1 MSRAVLVT
9 GAAGAFGAAA
19 CTELR
24 ERGERVIGL
33 DVKRGPDIIEC
44 DIRDGAA
51 VERAVAEAVERLG
64 GLDVLVNAAGIGA
77 ATDAGAPPDDE
88 VQAVLDVNFLGAWR
102 VTAAAQPA
110 LLERHGRVVNVAS
123 GLAAVNVPLAAA
135 YSASK
140 RALSAWSD
148 ALRLEYAGRL
158 EVTVVNPGYVR
169 TPIHEAPRARGV
181 GLEGA
186 IPAEPLSATVE
197 AIVAACLGKP
207 RRERA
212 STRSTAAAMRAA
224 RVAPGLVDRLVALRS
239 RGIVAGAEWH
249 R

>member
-1 MSRAVLVT
+1 
-9 GAAGAFGAAA
+9 
-19 CTELR
+19 
-24 ERGERVIGL
+24 
-33 DVKRGPDIIEC
+33 
-44 DIRDGAA
+44 
-51 VERAVAEAVERLG
+51 
-64 GLDVLVNAAGIGA
+64 
-77 ATDAGAPPDDE
+77 

-102 VTAAAQPA
+102 VTAAALPA
-110 LLERHGRVVNVAS
+110 LLERRGRVVNVAS

-169 TPIHEAPRARGV
+169 TPIHDAPRARGV

-186 IPAEPLSATVE
+186 VPAEPLSATVDT
-197 AIVAACLGKP
+197 IVTACLGRV

-224 RVAPGLVDRLVALRS
+224 RLAPGFVDRLVRLRA
-239 RGIVAGAEWH
+239 RGIVAGAAWH

>member
-1 MSRAVLVT
+1 VRVLVT
-9 GAAGAFGAAA
+9 GASGAFGAATSA
-19 CTELR
+19 ALR
-24 ERGERVIGL
+24 ERGAAVAGL
-33 DVKRGPDIIEC
+33 DVKPGPDVIEC

-51 VERAVAEAVERLG
+51 VERAVGEALRRLG
-64 GLDVLVNAAGIGA
+64 GLDVLVNAAGIGR
-77 ATDAGAPPDDE
+77 ATDAGAPPDED

-102 VTAAAQPA
+102 VTAAALDA
-110 LLERHGRVVNVAS
+110 LLASRGRVVNVAS

-158 EVTVVNPGYVR
+158 HVVVVNPGYVR
-169 TPIHEAPRARGV
+169 TPIHDAPRERGV
-181 GLEGA
+181 GLEGTV
-186 IPAEPLSATVE
+186 PAEPLTATVD
-197 AIVAACLGKP
+197 AIVASCVARP

-212 STRSTAAAMRAA
+212 STRSTALAMRIA
-224 RVAPGLVDRLVALRS
+224 RVAPGLVDRVVALRA
-239 RGIVAGAEWH
+239 RRIVARVEWH